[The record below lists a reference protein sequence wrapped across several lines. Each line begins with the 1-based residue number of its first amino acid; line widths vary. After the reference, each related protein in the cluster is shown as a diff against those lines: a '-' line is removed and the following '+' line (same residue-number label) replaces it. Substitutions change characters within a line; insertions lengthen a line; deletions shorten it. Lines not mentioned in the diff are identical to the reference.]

1 MSAITAI
8 IIEDETKARR
18 VLESLLQEYHP
29 EVEVLASVS
38 NVPEGVKAIQ
48 KHQPRLVFLDI
59 EMPEYNGFQL
69 FDFVENI
76 NFDIIFTTAYQE
88 YAIKAFEFSATAYLL
103 KPLQIDKLAQALD
116 KVKEKMGKN
125 TQERV
130 ELLKNTWQQE
140 KISKIALPIA
150 EGFLFVEINEIMY
163 LQADGAYTHL
173 ILRDK
178 RRFTVS
184 KNIKNFEDL
193 LKIEIF
199 FRPHRSYLINLN
211 AVKQFYRQDGGYVV
225 MENGDSISVS
235 KEKKDEFLQAFQ
247 SFR

>member
-184 KNIKNFEDL
+184 KNE
-193 LKIEIF
+193 
-199 FRPHRSYLINLN
+199 
-211 AVKQFYRQDGGYVV
+211 VV
-225 MENGDSISVS
+225 
-235 KEKKDEFLQAFQ
+235 
-247 SFR
+247 